1 MSWRTREIVSVLKR
15 KGFHEERKTKHEF
28 FRFHIEGKVTQVRT
42 HVSHGHQ
49 EIRKGTSL
57 FAAMARQLH
66 LSNTELEKLL
76 NCPLSQAGYI
86 EVLRDKK
93 VI

>member
-1 MSWRTREIVSVLKR
+1 MSWKTREIASVLKR

-28 FRFHIEGKVTQVRT
+28 FRLHVGGKVTQVRT
-42 HVSHGHQ
+42 HLSHGNQ
-49 EIRKGTSL
+49 DIQKGSSL

-66 LSNTELEKLL
+66 LSNAELEELL
-76 NCPLSQAGYI
+76 NCPLLKAGFI
-86 EVLRDKK
+86 EVLQNKR